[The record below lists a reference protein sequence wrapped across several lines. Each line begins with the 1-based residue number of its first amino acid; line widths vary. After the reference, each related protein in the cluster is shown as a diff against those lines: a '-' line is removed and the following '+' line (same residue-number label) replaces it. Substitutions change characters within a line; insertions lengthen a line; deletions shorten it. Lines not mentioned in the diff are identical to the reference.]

1 MYTIL
6 PICCQLT
13 IFLPKPTTYRNA
25 QFDFCQRC
33 YIYYVHKK
41 PQLLLIL
48 YPVVCFSAEMPSRN
62 RRPSVISDDEFGEQ
76 TLAIVKRIKR
86 ATCERIYESL
96 DISDMSKDE
105 VWIRLDSMC
114 EAGLLDR
121 QETKSGETL
130 FKAIVDKKNK
140 KSSKNETKKK
150 PKKSEEKDDESE
162 QSRQEPE
169 EPVARLDAGQVEFY
183 VEKTRGPVTKALA
196 SPEKEESKDHELT
209 VLSKNDPTQVFHTR
223 DYIRL
228 IRYIISH
235 MQDHGEPQGGIS
247 QIDKVRLQ

>member
-1 MYTIL
+1 MLYL
-6 PICCQLT
+6 
-13 IFLPKPTTYRNA
+13 
-25 QFDFCQRC
+25 
-33 YIYYVHKK
+33 YVHKK
-41 PQLLLIL
+41 PQLLLRL
-48 YPVVCFSAEMPSRN
+48 LHLEVFFSAEMPSRN

-121 QETKSGETL
+121 HETKSGETL
-130 FKAIVDKKNK
+130 FKAIADKKK
-140 KSSKNETKKK
+140 QKSSKNETKKK
-150 PKKSEEKDDESE
+150 QKKSEEKDEESE
-162 QSRQEPE
+162 SRPE
-169 EPVARLDAGQVEFY
+169 EPLARLDAGQVEFY

-228 IRYIISH
+228 IRYILSH

-247 QIDKVRLQ
+247 QIDKVRQRYFHLLINSYISI